1 MRSDGDGS
9 AQASPAGSVTVRAQR
24 TLRGRWEVLLP
35 GRRGGITCETLDE
48 AQRVAYLAVAHTRP
62 CELIVR
68 DAYHRV
74 IHHELI
80 DGHRIQPTSAQG
92 SAEQGNPM
100 RAARPMSGRRRA
112 RPRSRRSPSAAP
124 KQPAHKGG
132 Q

>member
-48 AQRVAYLAVAHTRP
+48 AQRVAYLAVARTRP

-74 IHHELI
+74 IHRELI
-80 DGHRIQPTSAQG
+80 DGHRG
-92 SAEQGNPM
+92 SAEQPNPM
-100 RAARPMSGRRRA
+100 MAAPVISGRRRA